1 MRWAKAAIVALTA
14 LLGAAVFL
22 PCARVPIMTSSVG
35 PPEYVVKHV
44 GVTLLDDIHAPYAIY
59 LLTLPA
65 LSAFACVFLL
75 GLRMSPRATAWAGF
89 AGAAY
94 LVLPVLWIPRVK
106 LSVLTAWRWSALPL
120 FGEGKLLYGFDVYAG
135 LIFALAAAWLALGV
149 TGLLATRTRA
159 MKLRAARSV

>member
-1 MRWAKAAIVALTA
+1 MKWAKVAVVLLTA
-14 LLGAAVFL
+14 LMGAAVFL
-22 PCARVPIMTSSVG
+22 PCARVPIMTSSLG

-75 GLRMSPRATAWAGF
+75 GLRMSARATAWAGL

-94 LVLPVLWIPRVK
+94 LVLPSVSVPGVRVGA
-106 LSVLTAWRWSALPL
+106 LLIWRWSALPL
-120 FGEGKLLYGFDVYAG
+120 FAQGRLLYGYSVYAG
-135 LIFALAAAWLALGV
+135 LLFALAAAWLALGIA
-149 TGLLATRTRA
+149 GLV
-159 MKLRAARSV
+159 AARRARREKT

>member
-1 MRWAKAAIVALTA
+1 MKWAMAAIVALTA

-22 PCARVPIMTSSVG
+22 PCARVPIMRSSLG

-44 GVTLLDDIHAPYAIY
+44 GVTLLDDIPAPYAIY

-75 GLRMSPRATAWAGF
+75 GLRMSARATAWAGF

-94 LVLPVLWIPRVK
+94 LVLPSVSVPGVK
-106 LSVLTAWRWSALPL
+106 VGALLVWRWCANPL
-120 FGEGKLLYGFDVYAG
+120 FVMVTGQLLYGYHAYAG
-135 LIFALAAAWLALGV
+135 LLFALAGAWLALGIA
-149 TGLLATRTRA
+149 GLV
-159 MKLRAARSV
+159 AARRARREKT